1 LGRLHRATWRP
12 NSFRLDSA
20 ELRQLPARA
29 ARILGGQSSACWR
42 QYLPKQLAAR
52 PDTWPPEHEVVAQ
65 AELLDQHAIRVAQ
78 DAVSVGNCAAMRWG
92 EGARSLGLMARL

>member
-1 LGRLHRATWRP
+1 
-12 NSFRLDSA
+12 
-20 ELRQLPARA
+20 
-29 ARILGGQSSACWR
+29 
-42 QYLPKQLAAR
+42 
-52 PDTWPPEHEVVAQ
+52 VAQ